1 VLLYNYLFI
10 PVLFVFF
17 KIAGLFNSKIKQ
29 GVADRKNLFEQLAE
43 KSDSIDRNKKLVWVH
58 SASLGEFE
66 QAKPIIEK
74 LKKEY
79 GVNILVSFFSPS
91 GYRNSIKYP
100 HADVIT
106 YLPLDSLKNMKK
118 FVDITKPDILILMR
132 YDIWPNLV
140 KYVNEKNIPSFIV
153 DATMRDKSKRKL
165 PLVKQLH
172 KNIYKN
178 FTKILTV
185 SETDL
190 KSFKDFDLPDD
201 KLRAVGDTRF
211 DRVYQKSLLAKGKKL
226 FVDGF
231 FENKKVFVFGSS
243 WESDED
249 VVIPAFLKILKYD
262 KNAVMIIAPHEPT
275 VLNLEKIEHT
285 LTGKAKFIRFSSL
298 NNYKDENVI
307 IIDSIGILLTLYYYA
322 DIAYV
327 GGSFKQGIHNVLEP
341 AVYGP
346 PVMFGPKI
354 ENSQEAIYLSK
365 TNGGI
370 LIRNKKE
377 MYRNLRYLLSKD
389 GKRKEIGDS
398 AKQYVLNNIGATE
411 RILEEIVKYLIK

>member
-231 FENKKVFVFGSS
+231 FENKKVFVFGSR
-243 WESDED
+243 
-249 VVIPAFLKILKYD
+249 
-262 KNAVMIIAPHEPT
+262 KN
-275 VLNLEKIEHT
+275 
-285 LTGKAKFIRFSSL
+285 R
-298 NNYKDENVI
+298 
-307 IIDSIGILLTLYYYA
+307 
-322 DIAYV
+322 AY
-327 GGSFKQGIHNVLEP
+327 IN
-341 AVYGP
+341 
-346 PVMFGPKI
+346 
-354 ENSQEAIYLSK
+354 
-365 TNGGI
+365 
-370 LIRNKKE
+370 R
-377 MYRNLRYLLSKD
+377 
-389 GKRKEIGDS
+389 
-398 AKQYVLNNIGATE
+398 
-411 RILEEIVKYLIK
+411 